1 MGRAD
6 VIVERG
12 AALKR
17 SRPRGNLLNLSWG
30 PWWKF
35 SMGRV
40 IPAHSFAPRPS
51 VDAAV
56 LRIDKRK
63 EPLLPGSERSDYLA
77 FVRASF
83 ASSSIRSAWRRSL
96 SPAHIAS
103 LVRELGISPDA
114 APAELSLAQ
123 WIALYRGV
131 LKEPAIRRGNARRDQ
146 LL

>member
-1 MGRAD
+1 
-6 VIVERG
+6 
-12 AALKR
+12 
-17 SRPRGNLLNLSWG
+17 
-30 PWWKF
+30 
-35 SMGRV
+35 MGRV

-83 ASSSIRSAWRRSL
+83 ASSSIRSAWRHSL

-114 APAELSLAQ
+114 APAELSLAH

-131 LKEPAIRRGNARRDQ
+131 LKEPAIRGGNARRDQ